1 MNSTAFFAMADLLLQ
16 PAVVA
21 GVLFFHWWTIWFVL
35 GRNFSTTTLMLL
47 VSRVLTSGALW
58 VVLASGAVGS
68 GAEAARE
75 FSASENITAA
85 LMLLALFYYSDILTL
100 KVIMRRVRNGFTWK
114 RHDLISFAV
123 ANCVYLAG
131 ALLLAR

>member
-47 VSRVLTSGALW
+47 VSRVLTIGALW

>member
-21 GVLFFHWWTIWFVL
+21 CVLFFHWWTIWFVL
-35 GRNFSTTTLMLL
+35 GRNFSTTTIMLL
-47 VSRVLTSGALW
+47 MSRVLTIGALW

-68 GAEAARE
+68 GAETASE

-85 LMLLALFYYSDILTL
+85 MLLFALFYNSDILIL
-100 KVIMRRVRNGFTWK
+100 KVVMRRVRNGFTWK
-114 RHDLISFAV
+114 RHDIISFAV
-123 ANCVYLAG
+123 ANCVYIVG
-131 ALLLAR
+131 TLLLAR

>member
-21 GVLFFHWWTIWFVL
+21 CVLFFHWWTIWFVL

-58 VVLASGAVGS
+58 VVLVSGAVGS
-68 GAEAARE
+68 GAEAASE

-85 LMLLALFYYSDILTL
+85 LMLLALFYYSDILML
-100 KVIMRRVRNGFTWK
+100 KVVMRRVRNGFTWK

-123 ANCVYLAG
+123 ANCVYLVG

>member
-21 GVLFFHWWTIWFVL
+21 CVLFFHWWTIWFVL
-35 GRNFSTTTLMLL
+35 GRNFGTTTLMLL
-47 VSRVLTSGALW
+47 VSRVLTIGALW

>member
-1 MNSTAFFAMADLLLQ
+1 
-16 PAVVA
+16 
-21 GVLFFHWWTIWFVL
+21 
-35 GRNFSTTTLMLL
+35 MLL

-68 GAEAARE
+68 GAEAASE

-85 LMLLALFYYSDILTL
+85 LMLLALFYSSDILML
-100 KVIMRRVRNGFTWK
+100 KVVMHRVRNGFTWK

-123 ANCVYLAG
+123 ANCVYLVG